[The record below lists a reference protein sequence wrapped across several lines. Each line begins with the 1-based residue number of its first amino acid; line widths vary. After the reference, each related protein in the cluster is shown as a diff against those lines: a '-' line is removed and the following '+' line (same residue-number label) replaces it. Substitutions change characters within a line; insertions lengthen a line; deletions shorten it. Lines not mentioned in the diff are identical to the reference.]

1 METFQGKLKSCVKMD
16 ASKNIKKRKKAIEV
30 LQGASQYLGII
41 LNFFQKKIIGK
52 IMHLIKYQLLNMTRG
67 YQKTF
72 KEEELIDF
80 LKFIDPDQSKDNKN
94 WETWQHKET
103 WR

>member
-1 METFQGKLKSCVKMD
+1 MILKKNSEVTFFLEKKFSIYMETYQEKLKSCVKMD

-30 LQGASQYLGII
+30 LQGANQYLGII

-67 YQKTF
+67 YQIKPI
-72 KEEELIDF
+72 K
-80 LKFIDPDQSKDNKN
+80 KKN
-94 WETWQHKET
+94 
-103 WR
+103 